1 MGFVNGIPLLFME
14 LKNVNKDTRA
24 AYEQNLADYK
34 DTVPHLFHHNAVI
47 VLGNG
52 VDARLGSL
60 SSRYEHFHAWKRL
73 DEDEPGVVDM
83 ETLALFDLLV
93 KPDLSKKEIERLEQV
108 ATELLAKLKE
118 EKLRADNWREKQ
130 ATRDAVKV
138 EIRDFLWNEETGLPV
153 QCYAEHEVEEKAEQV
168 YLHIF
173 NLYDSPHS
181 DVSNRPLL

>member
-1 MGFVNGIPLLFME
+1 MIQQNPL
-14 LKNVNKDTRA
+14 RA
-24 AYEQNLADYK
+24 DYQRHYEQIVEEYNREK
-34 DTVPHLFHHNAVI
+34 DRATIEKTFAELLKFI
-47 VLGNG
+47 DDL
-52 VDARLGSL
+52 DKE
-60 SSRYEHFHAWKRL
+60 SRRALREGL
-73 DEDEPGVVDM
+73 DED
-83 ETLALFDLLV
+83 TLALFDLLV
-93 KPDLSKKEIERLEQV
+93 KPDLSKQDIERLKQV